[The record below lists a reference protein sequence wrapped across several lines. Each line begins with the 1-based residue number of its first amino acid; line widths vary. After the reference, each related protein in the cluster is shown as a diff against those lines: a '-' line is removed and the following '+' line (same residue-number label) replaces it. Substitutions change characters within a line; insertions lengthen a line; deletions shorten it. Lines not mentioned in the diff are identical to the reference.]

1 MGGVDRGDQHR
12 LMGVGFANVSQF
24 KKWYKKAFMGPC
36 NFSLSNAFTAWNLAI
51 NCDTRRGRGDCSTMK
66 RLLKWEFYSVAAE
79 EMTTYFDDNE
89 NIDLVQ
95 RSVGRAQMYT
105 TSPVTKDDKLKNP
118 TCMICSVEESIKK
131 ICVLKTRMVGD
142 LREGKSIFRIVMI
155 HTVI

>member
-1 MGGVDRGDQHR
+1 MKKGAGIVQKRKGRDILDVTCLNDGIMYQKNMGGVDRGDQHR

-24 KKWYKKAFMGPC
+24 KKWYKKAFMVPC
-36 NFSLSNAFTAWNLAI
+36 NFSLSNTFTAWNLAI

-95 RSVGRAQMYT
+95 RSVGRA
-105 TSPVTKDDKLKNP
+105 
-118 TCMICSVEESIKK
+118 
-131 ICVLKTRMVGD
+131 
-142 LREGKSIFRIVMI
+142 
-155 HTVI
+155 